1 MADHDTLLLEIG
13 TEELPPKALRRLGES
28 LVTNVLAGLEKAGL
42 SFDADGVRG
51 FSTPRRLAVMVPNVP
66 AQTPDTTVEHRGPPV
81 SAAFDADG
89 NATKAGEGF
98 ARKCGVSI
106 KELRRE
112 ETDKGERLAYTEQRA
127 GRPLD
132 EVASEIIAEALK
144 KLPIPRPM
152 RWGTA
157 DIEFVRPVHWVVL
170 LHGKKIVEA
179 TVLGLQTGRET
190 SGHRFLAPGPF
201 SLKSADDYEALLKK
215 KGRVVADFAERRHAV
230 RAGVQQ
236 LAEDSG
242 GEAVIRAGLLDE
254 VTALVEWPVPL
265 LGRFDEDFLKL
276 PDEVLSSAMERHQ
289 KSFPL
294 KDLGGE
300 LQAMFVAVSNMESK
314 EPDVVREGY
323 EKVMRPRLAD
333 AAFFWEQDQKTRL
346 DARVDELRDVVF
358 QRKLGSLHDKTGRMQ
373 RLAGEI
379 ARLLGADG
387 GDALRAAELCKTDLL
402 TDMVGEFPELQGI
415 MGRYYALNDGESE
428 TVALAIDEHYMPRF
442 GGDDIPAS
450 QAGRIL
456 AIADKLDTLVGIFA
470 AGLQPKGDKDPFALR
485 RAALGV
491 MRILIEGELDLDLEE
506 LLNEAAEGLR
516 SKVEVEP
523 ELIAQVF
530 DFMMERLRRYYL
542 DEGIP
547 VDVFEAVLAR
557 RPTRPLDF
565 HRRLQAVAAFK
576 SLEACA
582 SLAAANKRVRNILRQ
597 ASEKDIKVPDTTND
611 KLLQEA
617 AEKSLSAAVNDM
629 ASDITTLVERA
640 DYNEALNRLASLRE
654 PVDTFFDDV
663 MVMTDDK
670 KLRDNRLALL
680 ARMNRMFLGIADV
693 SQLQH

>member
-1 MADHDTLLLEIG
+1 MPENATLLLEIG
-13 TEELPPKALRRLGES
+13 TEELPPKALRLLGES

-42 SFDADGVRG
+42 SFDAEEARG
-51 FSTPRRLAVMVPNVP
+51 FATPRRLAVLVPDVP
-66 AQTPDTTVEHRGPPV
+66 AKTPDTAVVHRGPPV

-89 NATKAGEGF
+89 KPTKAAQGF
-98 ARKCGVSI
+98 ARKCGVGV
-106 KELRRE
+106 EHLRRE
-112 ETDKGERLAYTEQRA
+112 KTDKGERLAYTEQRT

-152 RWGTA
+152 RWGTGEV
-157 DIEFVRPVHWVVL
+157 EFVRPAHWVVL
-170 LHGKKIVEA
+170 LHGKRIVEA
-179 TVLGLQTGRET
+179 TVLGLETGRET

-201 SLKSADDYEALLKK
+201 PLKSADDYQTLLHK
-215 KGRVVADFAERRHAV
+215 KGRVVADFSERRDAV

-236 LAEDSG
+236 LAKKSG
-242 GEAVIRAGLLDE
+242 GEAVIRPGLLDE
-254 VTALVEWPVPL
+254 VTAMVEWPVPV
-265 LGRFDEDFLKL
+265 LGRFDRAFLKL
-276 PDEVLSSAMERHQ
+276 PAEVLSSAMERHQ
-289 KSFPL
+289 KVFPL
-294 KDLGGE
+294 KDPGGE
-300 LQAMFVAVSNMESK
+300 LQPMFVGVSNIESK
-314 EPDVVREGY
+314 QPDVVREGY

-333 AAFFWEQDQKTRL
+333 AAFFWEQDKKTRL

-358 QRKLGSLHDKTGRMQ
+358 QRKLGSLYDKTGRLQ

-402 TDMVGEFPELQGI
+402 TDMVREFPELQGI
-415 MGRYYALNDGESE
+415 MGRYYAHNDGERE
-428 TVALAIDEHYMPRF
+428 AVARAIDEHYMPRF
-442 GGDDIPAS
+442 GGDDIPATET
-450 QAGRIL
+450 GRIL
-456 AIADKLDTLVGIFA
+456 AVADKLDTLVGIFA
-470 AGLQPKGDKDPFALR
+470 AGLAPRGDKDPFALR

-506 LLNEAAEGLR
+506 LLDEAATGLR
-516 SKVEVEP
+516 AKIEVEP
-523 ELIAQVF
+523 ELIVQVF

-542 DEGIP
+542 DADIP

-557 RPTRPLDF
+557 HPTRPLDF

-576 SLEACA
+576 SLEACE

-597 ASEKDIKVPDTTND
+597 ADEKNIKVPGTPND
-611 KLLQEA
+611 KLLEEA

-640 DYNEALNRLASLRE
+640 DYNEALNRLATLRE

-663 MVMTDDK
+663 LVMTDDE